1 MANELQTKLDA
12 ILNDKN
18 TNLLPEHLKAGV
30 TCLGV
35 KGDMETGIDTSDATA
50 TANDILSPKTAYIN
64 GGKITGSI
72 IPQYS
77 ATKNILNID
86 CQGYINYTV
95 SNDGLYLIYTLE
107 SGIKLIKLED
117 LSSTFIS
124 YVNMGIP
131 ENSYTNLA
139 VSARNES
146 NERYIC
152 VSTKTVNTPIYYA
165 LVNFNTFNVISNS
178 SISLG
183 LSQGRYAWKTLGNS
197 TVNHNILYVCGLC
210 NNDNSFVSIVN
221 LSTGNFTNRIVS
233 SWFSNIMIG
242 ANDDYVLVNF
252 TQDMFWLD
260 EEGDIYDDNG
270 TTFKN
275 YLLNTEAKLALNT
288 SNGNVY
294 NYTVD
299 YENKKLT
306 LGDISFNINTK
317 WGLPLGADKSESAFI
332 KKNIIYLNGY
342 GYYRDGQLLDVNTS
356 TNYYNDILCK
366 NICKADIELA
376 IPSKILT
383 NYIDIYTSSE
393 HSEIIGLTRGTK
405 QYLDTSDATATANDI
420 VQGATAYANG
430 EKIEGNL
437 IFASTLDNRNEDE
450 TVKNQPFVQV
460 YNFNGETYFDM
471 NVEASRMRGDMEYV
485 DRAALDLNDS
495 GGHNLVIAIGDKA
508 SNVANAIG
516 LTSDKIV
523 SGNTILGVEGTA
535 EAGGSQY
542 EEIKLSEL
550 QVGDS
555 IIGIRVKGKPTEV
568 TDENLPVFEEVQG
581 EMNGLI
587 WMGVYSDGENS
598 NRLVFSCAG
607 ALGGTYCG
615 CYSELFKRVDSSW
628 TPLSTS
634 ELHILTSPLPIGYI
648 NPTDIPKLDDCIS
661 IIKVK

>member
-1 MANELQTKLDA
+1 MISDKLNYLNETKAQIKQA
-12 ILNDKN
+12 IIDKGQEVSDE
-18 TNLLPEHLKAGV
+18 TPFREYVQKIQ
-30 TCLGV
+30 
-35 KGDMETGIDTSDATA
+35 DIETGVDTSDATA
-50 TANDILSPKTAYIN
+50 TASDILSPKTAYVN

-86 CQGYINYTV
+86 CQGYISYTV

-107 SGIKLIKLED
+107 SGINIIKLED

-124 YVNMGIP
+124 YANMGIP
-131 ENSYTNLA
+131 ENSYTGLA

-152 VSTKTVNTPIYYA
+152 VSTKPINTPIYYA

-183 LSQGRYAWKTLGNS
+183 LSQGRYAWRTLGNS

-210 NNDNSFVSIVN
+210 NNQDSFVSVVN
-221 LSTGNFTNRIVS
+221 LSTGKFTNRVKGQ
-233 SWFSNIMIG
+233 WFSNIMIG

-260 EEGDIYDDNG
+260 EEGNIYNDNG

-317 WGLPLGADKSESAFI
+317 WGLPLGAARSESAFI
-332 KKNIIYLNGY
+332 KKNVVYLNGH

-356 TNYYNDILCK
+356 DNYYNDILRK
-366 NICKADIELA
+366 NICKADIELV

-405 QYLDTSDATATANDI
+405 QYLDTSDAIINTSDVLKNKVVYANNKKVIGTMPNNGELNYTPSVENQSIPEGYTSGGTISAINYDDTLTPSEYTQANDI
-420 VQGATAYANG
+420 ATS
-430 EKIEGNL
+430 I
-437 IFASTLDNRNEDE
+437 
-450 TVKNQPFVQV
+450 
-460 YNFNGETYFDM
+460 
-471 NVEASRMRGDMEYV
+471 
-485 DRAALDLNDS
+485 LNDAEIEIPVKTKIIANKQYLGSSPS
-495 GGHNLVIAIGDKA
+495 GTFTYTVPSSGVLCINCTGWLKSLSVSISNGTTGTIQRWGDY
-508 SNVANAIG
+508 G
-516 LTSDKIV
+516 
-523 SGNTILGVEGTA
+523 
-535 EAGGSQY
+535 
-542 EEIKLSEL
+542 
-550 QVGDS
+550 
-555 IIGIRVKGKPTEV
+555 RVCNMATEV
-568 TDENLPVFEEVQG
+568 TSGDTVTITTSGGFDS
-581 EMNGLI
+581 M
-587 WMGVYSDGENS
+587 YSFVIYMD
-598 NRLVFSCAG
+598 
-607 ALGGTYCG
+607 
-615 CYSELFKRVDSSW
+615 
-628 TPLSTS
+628 
-634 ELHILTSPLPIGYI
+634 
-648 NPTDIPKLDDCIS
+648 
-661 IIKVK
+661 